1 MVAATTSIK
10 DRLKAF
16 YVRIKEIQGDPRHI
30 AKGMAIGVVGTL
42 IGVCGGII
50 LCMLLSH
57 YKFIELPG
65 DVYYITTLPVV
76 LKVADVAAIAVSAL
90 VICFLATL
98 YPARQASRLDPVE
111 AIRYG

>member
-1 MVAATTSIK
+1 MGATDKSI
-10 DRLKAF
+10 RWIF
-16 YVRIKEIQGDPRHI
+16 IF
-30 AKGMAIGVVGTL
+30 KGMSIGVIGTVLGVGSGL
-42 IGVCGGII
+42 I

-57 YKFIELPG
+57 YNFIELPS

-76 LKVADVAAIAVSAL
+76 LNVMDVAAIAISAL

-111 AIRYG
+111 ALRYG